1 MTGSDRGEHSGS
13 DDARTDVFLVQ
24 LDELVNTEDIGARLP
39 VPGDLHAVLDEAQVT
54 IRRLR
59 ARVAELE
66 TAGSWTCSCG
76 VSGVGDRERDD
87 HLIDA
92 HDGDGEWMSNWGE
105 QR

>member
-66 TAGSWTCSCG
+66 TAGDDMADRFKRKVGFVPMAWRA
-76 VSGVGDRERDD
+76 VRGDRR
-87 HLIDA
+87 
-92 HDGDGEWMSNWGE
+92 
-105 QR
+105 